1 MARQWYEYEVVVQHT
16 HEVLEGC
23 LYPMAKVSGKE
34 LREFIRDIHELDESD
49 VSKMKIEH
57 RKV

>member
-1 MARQWYEYEVVVQHT
+1 MAREWYEYEVVVHHT

-23 LYPMAKVSGKE
+23 LYPMSKVSGKE